1 MRAEIVL
8 YDGFDDLDAFA
19 PHEVLRRAAA
29 TRDDFSVELVTVD
42 GAQSV
47 TSAYGVTLRTPTR
60 LGQPELLLVP
70 GGGWAARAARGAR
83 AEAERGAIP
92 AALIEAHARGAII
105 ATVCTGAML
114 ASAAGLTRGRH
125 ATTHHSATADLRA
138 AGAEIVAARV
148 VDDGDLISSGGVTS
162 GLDLALWLVERFC
175 SAALAVAIEEQIEYE
190 RRGTV
195 WRQNADFSPSARG
208 ARQ

>member
-1 MRAEIVL
+1 MRAEIIL

-29 TRDDFSVELVTVD
+29 ARDDFSAELVTVD
-42 GAQSV
+42 GAERV
-47 TSAYGVTLRTPTR
+47 TSAYGVALRATQR
-60 LGQPELLLVP
+60 LGQPDLLLVP
-70 GGGWAARAARGAR
+70 GGGWAARAPQGAR
-83 AEAERGAIP
+83 TEAERGVIP
-92 AALIEAHARGAII
+92 AALAEAHARGAII

-114 ASAAGLTRGRH
+114 ASAAGLTRERH
-125 ATTHHSATADLRA
+125 ATTHHSAIADLRA

-162 GLDLALWLVERFC
+162 GLDLALWLVERFLG
-175 SAALAVAIEEQIEYE
+175 AALAVAIEGQIEYE

-195 WRQNADFSPSARG
+195 WRTP
-208 ARQ
+208 

>member
-1 MRAEIVL
+1 RRHRNGENTTMRAEIIL

-29 TRDDFSVELVTVD
+29 VVADFSVDLVTVD
-42 GAQSV
+42 DAESV
-47 TSAYGVTLRTPTR
+47 TSAYGVALGTPQR
-60 LGQPELLLVP
+60 LGQPDLLLVP
-70 GGGWAARAARGAR
+70 GGGWAARALQGAR
-83 AEAERGAIP
+83 AEAERGVIP
-92 AALIEAHARGAII
+92 AALAEAQARGATI

-114 ASAAGLTRGRH
+114 ASAAGLLRGRH
-125 ATTHHSATADLRA
+125 ATTHHSAIADLHA

-162 GLDLALWLVERFC
+162 GLDLALWLVARFLG
-175 SAALAVAIEEQIEYE
+175 ADLAVAIEGQIEYE

-195 WRQNADFSPSARG
+195 WRAR
-208 ARQ
+208 